1 MPEQE
6 PDNNNS
12 FFVLVIVVFCIMLVA
27 LALQSCKHPDSPIPT
42 NIHKCDWVDCDHQGE
57 EMDQWKFVSQWGHE
71 EYTDSWCVEITH
83 FMNPEMSY
91 EETEEYVFSGVE

>member
-1 MPEQE
+1 MPKQE

-12 FFVLVIVVFCIMLVA
+12 FFILVIVVFYIMLVA
-27 LALQSCKHPDSPIPT
+27 LALQNCKHPDSPIPT
-42 NIHKCDWVDCDHQGE
+42 NIHKCDWVDCEHIGE
-57 EMDQWKFVSQWGHE
+57 EMNQDTFKPQWGCE
-71 EYTDSWCVEITH
+71 EMTDCYLVELTH